1 MKSLLK
7 RFFLS
12 VLALFLLFE
21 EWLWA
26 TLTLFSRKLS
36 EWLHLTKLEAWL
48 KAATPYK
55 ALAAFFVPVLIVTP
69 INLAGLHYIA
79 KGMFAKGIAYEA
91 VAKLLGT
98 VMITRVF
105 ALTKPQ
111 LLSFGWFNWVYH
123 TITGWLKWA
132 HESVQQTS
140 VYKNA
145 KVMQARAKEW
155 AKAVKE
161 KIRKL
166 ILGN

>member
-21 EWLWA
+21 EWLWNA
-26 TLTLFSRKLS
+26 LTLLSRKLS
-36 EWLHLTKLEAWL
+36 EWLHLARLEAWL
-48 KAATPYK
+48 EAATPYK
-55 ALAAFFVPVLIVTP
+55 ALVAFFVPVLIVTP

-105 ALTKPQ
+105 ALTKTQ
-111 LLSFGWFNWVYH
+111 LLTFRWFSWLYH
-123 TITGWLKWA
+123 TVTGWLKWA

-145 KVMQARAKEW
+145 NIFKARAKEW
-155 AKAVKE
+155 AKAVKD
-161 KIRKL
+161 KIRRL
-166 ILGN
+166 LS